1 MNESYMGWEEGPMT
15 EQLFADLWD
24 ENGNLTQIARTQI
37 VVDEFVWTL
46 QGQDGLSDS
55 AFYAMK
61 KRLLETLVS
70 EWSLPDEY
78 EDFLS
83 MLRLVIDV

>member
-1 MNESYMGWEEGPMT
+1 MYESYMGWEEGPMT
-15 EQLFADLWD
+15 EQLFTDLWD

-55 AFYAMK
+55 AFESMK
-61 KRLLETLVS
+61 KSLLETLVS

-78 EDFLS
+78 EDFYS